1 MIDEEVLLRE
11 KRKYNLE
18 PTISNHERKLLK
30 KDYPV
35 QKIIGFQIFQDVYL
49 NIHNNVLIPRYE
61 TEEVI
66 LECYKHI
73 NKDSNV
79 LDLGCGC
86 GFIGLAIKKNVGCN
100 VTMVDVSTAAIA
112 QTKVNAKKNHL
123 EDVSIIKSTWFS
135 NVSGTFDLIVS
146 NPPYLDDKKPYPKSL
161 SYEPKKALFAS
172 EEGFGAYREILNEAK
187 MYLKENGLL
196 IFEIDPV
203 NAAKLLE
210 IYPKTLIKKDINGK
224 ERIAILKQKDL

>member
-112 QTKVNAKKNHL
+112 QTK
-123 EDVSIIKSTWFS
+123 
-135 NVSGTFDLIVS
+135 GTFDLIVS

-196 IFEIDPV
+196 IFEIDPI